1 MKKQAAFTL
10 LELLV
15 TTAVSALM
23 MIAVTSLFITFLNT
37 SYKSKISQ
45 RLREDGN
52 NAMIEMISQIRSSG
66 EVTSLCNDGVEM
78 ESISF
83 IGLDGLTTTFVED
96 EDKIASSSAEHGTF
110 YLTDTTEGADRLSNL
125 IFNCYNSDDGAR
137 YISIAFTLKSGFGE
151 TNSITT
157 SILNFSSGVALR
169 N

>member
-1 MKKQAAFTL
+1 MKKQTAFTL

-23 MIAVTSLFITFLNT
+23 MLAVTTLFISFLNT

-45 RLREDGN
+45 KLREDGN

-66 EVTSLCNDGVEM
+66 EITSVCSNGTPLG
-78 ESISF
+78 SISF
-83 IGLDGLTTTFVED
+83 VGLDGLTTTFSED
-96 EDKIASSSAEHGTF
+96 EDKIASASAENGTF
-110 YLTDTTEGADRLSNL
+110 YLTDGSDDANRLSGL
-125 IFNCYNSDDGAR
+125 TFTCYNNDDGAK
-137 YISIAFTLKSGFGE
+137 YISVDFTLKYGTGD
-151 TNSITT
+151 TNSLTT

>member
-1 MKKQAAFTL
+1 MKRQAAFTL

-23 MIAVTSLFITFLNT
+23 MVAVTTLFITFLNT

-45 RLREDGN
+45 ELREDGN

-66 EVTSLCNDGVEM
+66 EVTSLCNDGVGM

-83 IGLDGLTTTFVED
+83 IGLDGLTTTFSED
-96 EDKIASSSAEHGTF
+96 EDKIASASAENGTF
-110 YLTDTTEGADRLSNL
+110 YLTDTPEGADRLSNL
-125 IFNCYNSDDGAR
+125 AFTCYNSDEGAK
-137 YISIAFTLKSGFGE
+137 YISIDFTLKSGTGE
-151 TNSITT
+151 TNSTTT
-157 SILNFSSGVALR
+157 SILDFSSGVALR